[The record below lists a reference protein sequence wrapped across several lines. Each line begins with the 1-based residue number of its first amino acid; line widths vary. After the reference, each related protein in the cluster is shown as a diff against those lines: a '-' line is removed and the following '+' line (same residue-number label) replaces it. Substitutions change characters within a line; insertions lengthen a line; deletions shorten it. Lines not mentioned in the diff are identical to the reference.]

1 MNISVES
8 TARDQAAAV
17 RRREI
22 SARELLDLHL
32 DRIEQLAREIGRA
45 HV

>member
-1 MNISVES
+1 MAPAI
-8 TARDQAAAV
+8 

-32 DRIEQLAREIGRA
+32 ARIAERNPQLNAI
-45 HV
+45 V